1 MCLQDKITL
10 FMIIYIVTK
19 IIYIF
24 NLQRLTN
31 SKNKKKIPVEVNR
44 QVDQVKV
51 DKTIKIKMKPF
62 STYEKSKS

>member
-62 STYEKSKS
+62 SIYEKSKS

>member
-44 QVDQVKV
+44 QVDQVKM

-62 STYEKSKS
+62 SIYEKSKS